1 MFKTVVA
8 LLVLATFAVAQNPE
22 DIKDE
27 IKITKEKIKRLNEN
41 LKNLEMSLPKDE
53 YTFNAIAEV
62 GYTANSGNT
71 DTEAFNVDAKITN
84 SWDLHSLEAML
95 LMQYGTEDG
104 IENKNRL
111 LTELLYD
118 YKLSERLSLN
128 YLAGYKDD
136 KFSGFVYQFYTGP
149 GAKYIAI
156 KDEVQ
161 DLAVD
166 GNLLYARDEIE
177 DTYVDGSG
185 NVLKYPYPA
194 GSINLNDGHVR
205 SYAAYRLKGVYNVQ
219 LIENLKFH
227 QTLSYRSEFSD
238 LENYFF
244 YSKTGLYNKLTD
256 IFSAGIVYQVDYTNK
271 PALPGKTTTDKI
283 FSFNLIA
290 NY

>member
-8 LLVLATFAVAQNPE
+8 LLVLATFVVAQNRE

-27 IKITKEKIKRLNEN
+27 IQITKEKIKTLNEN
-41 LKNLEMSLPKDE
+41 LKELQESLPKED
-53 YTFNAIAEV
+53 YAFKAVAEV

-71 DTEAFNVDAKITN
+71 DTEAFNVDAKVTN
-84 SWDLHSLEAML
+84 GWDLHSIEAIL
-95 LMQYGTEDG
+95 LMQYGTEND
-104 IENKNRL
+104 IESKNKL

-166 GNLLYARDEIE
+166 GNLLYSKDEIE
-177 DTYVDGSG
+177 DTYEDGAG
-185 NVLKYPYPA
+185 NVVQYPYPP
-194 GSINLNDGHVR
+194 GSISLNDGHTR
-205 SYAAYRLKGVYNVQ
+205 SYAAYRLKGVYNMR
-219 LIENLKFH
+219 LLENLKFH

-238 LENYFF
+238 LQNYFI
-244 YSKTGLYNKLTD
+244 YSKTGLYHKLTD
-256 IFSAGIVYQVDYTNK
+256 IFSAGIVYQVDYINK
-271 PALPGKTTTDKI
+271 PALPGKTSTDKI
-283 FSFNLIA
+283 FTFNLIA

>member
-8 LLVLATFAVAQNPE
+8 LLALATFVAAQNPE

-27 IKITKEKIKRLNEN
+27 IQITKEKIKRLNDN
-41 LKNLEMSLPKDE
+41 LKQLEQSLPKED
-53 YTFNAIAEV
+53 YAFNAVAEV

-84 SWDLHSLEAML
+84 SWDLHSLEAIL
-95 LMQYGTEDG
+95 LMQYGTEDDV
-104 IENKNRL
+104 ESKNRL

-118 YKLSERLSLN
+118 YKLSDRLSLN

-156 KDEVQ
+156 KDEVH

-166 GNLLYARDEIE
+166 GNLLYSRDEIE
-177 DTYVDGSG
+177 DTYTLGGS
-185 NVLKYPYPA
+185 VVQYPYPA
-194 GSINLNDGHVR
+194 GSISLNDGYVR
-205 SYAAYRLKGVYNVQ
+205 SYAAYRLKGVYNMQ
-219 LIENLKFH
+219 LLENLKFH

-238 LENYFF
+238 LENYFV

-256 IFSAGIVYQVDYTNK
+256 IFSAGIVYQIDYINK
-271 PALPGKTTTDKI
+271 PALPGKTSTDKI
-283 FSFNLIA
+283 FTFNLIA